1 MFLAFKNGGKV
12 YKPQVII
19 ACILGNK
26 PALPPHYKDK
36 NLAENTPLALSVTCA
51 DSPLIYKF
59 LSLDYLKLMLRRSAA
74 YGMFKKYLTGEM
86 LSNYR
91 SLGFVTKKS
100 DPIDDISLRQN
111 IVKWMCDLDYEDCTV
126 C

>member
-1 MFLAFKNGGKV
+1 MPTHL
-12 YKPQVII
+12 
-19 ACILGNK
+19 
-26 PALPPHYKDK
+26 
-36 NLAENTPLALSVTCA
+36 LST
-51 DSPLIYKF
+51 SPLIDRF
-59 LSLDYLKLMLRRSAA
+59 LNLDYLKLMLRRSAA
-74 YGMFKKYLTGEM
+74 YGMFKKYLKGEM

>member
-1 MFLAFKNGGKV
+1 M
-12 YKPQVII
+12 
-19 ACILGNK
+19 
-26 PALPPHYKDK
+26 PPHYKDK
-36 NLAENTPLALSVTCA
+36 NLAENNPLALSVTCA